1 MVVCGERP
9 ENGIFYPSK
18 CYHDD
23 NLNQI
28 HDYDRGGAQHNFFK
42 ICRLMVDST
51 SLAKKAMKLDCI
63 HDSRSLKSNSN
74 SRISSAAC
82 SSKFLA
88 NGTFEGGVLLHDIE
102 NPDSVNLLGEFLL
115 TRNSDGITNCLA
127 FSKDD
132 TELFIASNDLT
143 TRVLDLVKAKVNFT
157 SPTPFAINALA
168 LNPHNLALALL
179 VGDSVDAFIV
189 DYRCLQSSLK
199 ASHTLQGHKDFGF
212 CCDWSPTN
220 ESLLITGN
228 QDGTMRLWDNR
239 MMAESLNCWNS
250 ALGSATY
257 DLNAAS
263 LGGPVRNCT
272 FSHYGDYIVWAETLD
287 HVGIAKASE
296 LSAHVHQSKLNV
308 QSIDFI
314 GKCIGINVCPTDGRN
329 EQLIIGVNDHPL
341 GGILSYNLETT
352 ALPQFNF
359 LF

>member
-1 MVVCGERP
+1 MVVCGEKL
-9 ENGIFYPSK
+9 ENGIFYPSR

-23 NLNQI
+23 NLNQL

-42 ICRLMVDST
+42 LCRLMVDST
-51 SLAKKAMKLDCI
+51 CVSRKTMKLDCI
-63 HDSRSLKSNSN
+63 HDSRSLKSNAN

-88 NGTFEGGVLLHDIE
+88 NGTFEGGVILHDIE
-102 NPDSVNLLGEFLL
+102 NPDNVKMLGEFLL
-115 TRNSDGITNCLA
+115 SQNSDGITNCLG
-127 FSKDD
+127 FSKNSS
-132 TELFIASNDLT
+132 ELYIASNDLT
-143 TRVLDLVKAKVNFT
+143 TRVLDLEKAKVTFK
-157 SPTPFAINALA
+157 SDTPFAINALA
-168 LNPHNLALALL
+168 LNPHNSALTLL
-179 VGDSVDAFIV
+179 VGDGVDAFIA
-189 DYRCLQSSLK
+189 DYRCLQSSLQ
-199 ASHTLQGHKDFGF
+199 SSLSLQGHKDFGF

-220 ESLLITGN
+220 ERLLITGN
-228 QDGTMRLWDNR
+228 QDGTMRIWDNR
-239 MMAESLNCWNS
+239 MTAESLNCWNS

-257 DLNAAS
+257 DKNAMF
-263 LGGPVRNCT
+263 LGGPVRNCS

-296 LSAHVHQSKLNV
+296 LSAKTPEKNLNV

-352 ALPQFNF
+352 ALPQFDF

>member
-1 MVVCGERP
+1 
-9 ENGIFYPSK
+9 
-18 CYHDD
+18 
-23 NLNQI
+23 
-28 HDYDRGGAQHNFFK
+28 
-42 ICRLMVDST
+42 MVDPT
-51 SLAKKAMKLDCI
+51 SLAKKTMKLDCI
-63 HDSRSLKSNSN
+63 HDSRFLKNNSN

-88 NGTFEGGVLLHDIE
+88 NGTFEGGVILHDIE
-102 NPDSVNLLGEFLL
+102 NPDCVKLHGEFSL

-127 FSKDD
+127 LSKDNSK
-132 TELFIASNDLT
+132 LFIASNDLT
-143 TRVLDLVKAKVNFT
+143 TQILDLGKGRVALK
-157 SPTPFAINALA
+157 SETPFAINALA
-168 LNPHNLALALL
+168 LNPHNPALALL
-179 VGDSVDAFIV
+179 IGDNVDGIIV
-189 DYRCLQSSLK
+189 DYRCLQSNLQP
-199 ASHTLQGHKDFGF
+199 SHTLQGHKDFGF

-220 ESLLITGN
+220 ERLLITGN

-250 ALGSATY
+250 ALGASTY
-257 DLNAAS
+257 DSNAAS

-272 FSHYGDYIVWAETLD
+272 FSYYGDYIVWAETLD

-296 LSAHVHQSKLNV
+296 LSAHVPEQNLNV

-329 EQLIIGVNDHPL
+329 EQLVIGVNDHPL